1 MSERIGV
8 ADYPLAEKRPELIQ
22 GPRGKA
28 LSEITL
34 EAVLSGEAAL
44 EDLRITPAALRLQA
58 EVSRAAGRPT
68 LAENFERAAELVGVP
83 QAVIM
88 RTYELLRPGRARS
101 ADELRAA
108 ARTLREEHGAALM
121 AAFVDEAADAY
132 EARGLFR
139 RRF

>member
-101 ADELRAA
+101 AAELRAA

-132 EARGLFR
+132 EARGLFQ

>member
-8 ADYPLAEKRPELIQ
+8 ADYPIAEKRPELIA

-34 EAVLSGEAAL
+34 AGVERGEVAL

-58 EVSRAAGRPT
+58 EVARAAGRPT
-68 LAENFERAAELVGVP
+68 LAENLERAAELVGVP
-83 QAVIM
+83 QDVIM
-88 RTYELLRPGRARS
+88 RIYELLRPGRAPS
-101 ADELRAA
+101 ADVLREA
-108 ARTLREEHGAALM
+108 ARTLREQHGAALI
-121 AAFVDEAADAY
+121 AAFVEEAADVY
-132 EARGLFR
+132 EARGLFQ

>member
-8 ADYPLAEKRPELIQ
+8 ADYPLAEERPELIR

-34 EAVLSGEAAL
+34 EAVLRGEVAL

-101 ADELRAA
+101 AAELRAA

-132 EARGLFR
+132 EARGLFQ